1 MRSHAEKAAHYRVRA
16 REMRE
21 LATHATKEN
30 IREMLLKAVEDYE
43 RLARIQDQLSADDP
57 RSL

>member
-1 MRSHAEKAAHYRVRA
+1 MRTHAEKAAHYRKRA

-21 LATHATKEN
+21 LATRATSEN
-30 IREMLLKAVEDYE
+30 VREKLLKTVDDYE
-43 RLARIQDQLSADDP
+43 RLARIQDQLAADDP